1 MGCDSGGDDV
11 ISPAAGLVEEVVTAA
26 GFELG
31 DDCDRALL
39 FELVM
44 IGWQDEAGA
53 PEELKTWIVGITGL
67 VFIAGST
74 DLALNGLMRKLQ
86 EEKHT
91 RGNRHEM
98 KCVTY
103 TNVISAV
110 YWHWNKQALGVG
122 MYCERL
128 SKKQT
133 ERYYLQYVRS

>member
-26 GFELG
+26 WWGSWLVLG

-39 FELVM
+39 FELVTN
-44 IGWQDEAGA
+44 GWQGEAGA

-91 RGNRHEM
+91 RGNRHDV
-98 KCVTY
+98 KWSVLPT
-103 TNVISAV
+103 
-110 YWHWNKQALGVG
+110 KL
-122 MYCERL
+122 
-128 SKKQT
+128 
-133 ERYYLQYVRS
+133 